1 MSARVTIDRRDAGS
15 ENHLV
20 YLNQLLPAAPTP
32 AVRSLRGGAEPG
44 EQLPGL
50 GVQSPV
56 SLGSAAAAD
65 WRGWGWGGGG
75 RGAGPRGASL
85 QVQAALLCLSGL
97 RLRGLSAT
105 VLSQLN
111 A

>member
-1 MSARVTIDRRDAGS
+1 MSARVTIDRWDAGS

-56 SLGSAAAAD
+56 SLGSTAAAD
-65 WRGWGWGGGG
+65 WRGWGWVGVEGGLDLGVHPCKSK
-75 RGAGPRGASL
+75 PRSSAS
-85 QVQAALLCLSGL
+85 QG
-97 RLRGLSAT
+97 
-105 VLSQLN
+105 
-111 A
+111 